1 MCVNYKTFLD
11 VLNIYESIRNVEV
24 FNEGGDV
31 LCSGWEDRKKA
42 ISRSSYCINRAG
54 MVSWM
59 ERKERG
65 KLH

>member
-31 LCSGWEDRKKA
+31 LCSG
-42 ISRSSYCINRAG
+42 
-54 MVSWM
+54 
-59 ERKERG
+59 
-65 KLH
+65 